1 MTSAKKDDP
10 VYTDWVEFH
19 SGYEYTRSEA
29 IIRYTLNW
37 LKEKR
42 IYVTLYHKGYQ
53 SGGTVVIAVTDQR
66 IDIDRP
72 KDWPASHS
80 GIRVIFRNSA
90 KLWTHFNGEVAS
102 ASADTLFLKFPEELF
117 VLQRR
122 QHFRINLPEGST
134 ATFLYNKKK
143 CKLNMQDLS
152 TGGMLLSTKT
162 PDEMPEQNHTIKNI
176 CITIPSEDAAA
187 GADNAVLHFKIK
199 EAEVV
204 RTFANSKLRLFCLG
218 VKFCPCRTE
227 EDRILKYIRQ
237 RELMLLR
244 KGIQEE

>member
-10 VYTDWVEFH
+10 ASAGWVEFH

-29 IIRYTLNW
+29 TIRYTLNW

-53 SGGTVVIAVTDQR
+53 SGGTVVVAVSDQR

-72 KDWPASHS
+72 RDWPATHTA
-80 GIRVIFRNSA
+80 IRVIFRNAA
-90 KLWTHFNGEVAS
+90 KLWTHFNGEVVS
-102 ASADTLFLKFPEELF
+102 AAADTLFLRFPQELF

-134 ATFLYNKKK
+134 ATFLYNQKK

-152 TGGMLLSTKT
+152 TGGMLLCTKSQE
-162 PDEMPEQNHTIKNI
+162 EMPQQNHTIKNI
-176 CITIPSEDAAA
+176 CLTIPCEEAAA
-187 GADNAVLHFKIK
+187 DADNGVLHFKIK

-204 RTFANSKLRLFCLG
+204 RTFTNSKLRLFCLG
-218 VKFCPCRTE
+218 VKFAPSRTE
-227 EDRILKYIRQ
+227 EDRILRYIRQ
-237 RELMLLR
+237 RELMQLR
-244 KGIQEE
+244 KGVQEE